1 MSEDS
6 RLRKLLAAALVE
18 LRRLDGS
25 VYQQARD
32 RVEAFAPERFAEILA
47 RHDDLY
53 KPPEPAPFAE
63 EDDNAQAAAVDAV
76 PEVAE
81 PREPADPPAILC
93 RPAAAARRRLL
104 CRGYAVAAAAAAQR
118 RRRRKTDGGR
128 CVFSTA
134 RPGTPARTSGERCVF
149 CSPQRMLLATR
160 RAVPL
165 QHVKADLRKLERKAS
180 WVHDRAHER
189 LRRHLPRSEYKKVL
203 TPKNCCRGHGEDMC
217 VFSCRLPGTP
227 ARVSALD
234 SFCIW
239 CDPDR
244 LAAAQMRGEHGVAT
258 QLRFF
263 REHCPEAYAKADRTL
278 RDLFGDDYAVTYFG
292 TGRAREGQRMART
305 ARRRGSADW
314 TEALNKRKLRMQ
326 APEEEAAARRKYR
339 KLLLDDRK
347 KVQNSFF
354 PGTAARQDRGR
365 GDAVPEE
372 VGPPLPPADYSDL
385 SRGLESWCLRGSWA
399 MCKDCGSLQPRPLHD
414 IDLAGDPK
422 VDLPPKQCRRCSG
435 NRDHYVPQPDHVP
448 EALRGLSPAA
458 LAALSPLEV
467 DVGPETR
474 STDAA
479 GRWNGYRKK
488 MKLITF
494 LWAENSVKQRVK
506 RLQDRDMRIQ
516 AGPSI
521 PARQRGVQ
529 LQTLSRSARRLSG
542 QAWHRRHRTPKK
554 APLPLLA
561 GGGPRMRR
569 LATPVLVHGHD

>member
-1 MSEDS
+1 MIASAEFLLKHCRAVLVRFSFLGPWDLAAALALRKLTAPPSPAASTRGGLAHLPRASTRDIVSGRLRTMSEDS

-18 LRRLDGS
+18 LL
-25 VYQQARD
+25 
-32 RVEAFAPERFAEILA
+32 APERFAEILA

-93 RPAAAARRRLL
+93 RPAAAAPRRRSLL
-104 CRGYAVAAAAAAQR
+104 CRGYAAAAAAAAQR

-203 TPKNCCRGHGEDMC
+203 TPKHCCRGHGKDLC
-217 VFSCRLPGTP
+217 VFSCRLPGAP

-239 CDPDR
+239 RDPDR

-278 RDLFGDDYAVTYFG
+278 RDLFGDDYT
-292 TGRAREGQRMART
+292 Q
-305 ARRRGSADW
+305 
-314 TEALNKRKLRMQ
+314 
-326 APEEEAAARRKYR
+326 
-339 KLLLDDRK
+339 
-347 KVQNSFF
+347 
-354 PGTAARQDRGR
+354 
-365 GDAVPEE
+365 
-372 VGPPLPPADYSDL
+372 
-385 SRGLESWCLRGSWA
+385 
-399 MCKDCGSLQPRPLHD
+399 
-414 IDLAGDPK
+414 
-422 VDLPPKQCRRCSG
+422 
-435 NRDHYVPQPDHVP
+435 
-448 EALRGLSPAA
+448 
-458 LAALSPLEV
+458 
-467 DVGPETR
+467 
-474 STDAA
+474 
-479 GRWNGYRKK
+479 
-488 MKLITF
+488 
-494 LWAENSVKQRVK
+494 
-506 RLQDRDMRIQ
+506 
-516 AGPSI
+516 
-521 PARQRGVQ
+521 
-529 LQTLSRSARRLSG
+529 
-542 QAWHRRHRTPKK
+542 
-554 APLPLLA
+554 
-561 GGGPRMRR
+561 
-569 LATPVLVHGHD
+569 

>member
-18 LRRLDGS
+18 LHRLDET
-25 VYQQARD
+25 VYQQARG
-32 RVEAFAPERFAEILA
+32 RVEAFAPKRFAEILA

-53 KPPEPAPFAE
+53 KPPEPAPVAAE
-63 EDDNAQAAAVDAV
+63 EEAAQPAAADAGSE
-76 PEVAE
+76 PAE
-81 PREPADPPAILC
+81 PREAADPPAIRRR
-93 RPAAAARRRLL
+93 RPAAAAASRRRSL
-104 CRGYAVAAAAAAQR
+104 CRGYATAGVAGVR
-118 RRRRKTDGGR
+118 RRCRRKTDGGL

-134 RPGTPARTSGERCVF
+134 RPGTPARTTGERCVF
-149 CSPQRMLLATR
+149 CSPQRMLLATHQPL
-160 RAVPL
+160 PL
-165 QHVKADLRKLERKAS
+165 QNLKADLGKLERKAP
-180 WVHDRAHER
+180 WVHARAHER
-189 LRRHLPRSEYKKVL
+189 LQRHLPRSEYKKVL
-203 TPKNCCRGHGEDMC
+203 TPKHCCRGRGEDMC
-217 VFSCRLPGTP
+217 VFSCRVPGTP
-227 ARVSALD
+227 ARVSELD
-234 SFCIW
+234 AFCIW

-244 LAAAQMRGEHGVAT
+244 LPAAQIRGAHGAAT

-263 REHCPEAYAKADRTL
+263 REHCPEAYAKADQTL
-278 RDLFGDDYAVTYFG
+278 RDLFGDDYVVTYFA
-292 TGRAREGQRMART
+292 TGRAREAVRA
-305 ARRRGSADW
+305 ARRRGTADW
-314 TEALNKRKLRMQ
+314 TDALQKRKLRTQ
-326 APEEEAAARRKYR
+326 EPENEAAARRKYR

-354 PGTAARQDRGR
+354 PGTAPRQDRGR

-399 MCKDCGSLQPRPLHD
+399 MCKDCGSLQPRPLHE

-435 NRDHYVPQPDHVP
+435 NRDHYVPQPEDVP

-474 STDAA
+474 STDAV

-494 LWAENSVKQRVK
+494 LWAADSVKQRVK
-506 RLQDRDMRIQ
+506 SLQDRAMRRK
-516 AGPSI
+516 AKEAHRYLLASAESSYRRFHDLHAAFLAKHGTGT
-521 PARQRGVQ
+521 AERQRKRPYHF
-529 LQTLSRSARRLSG
+529 LQEVGLECAVCTGA
-542 QAWHRRHRTPKK
+542 QP
-554 APLPLLA
+554 
-561 GGGPRMRR
+561 
-569 LATPVLVHGHD
+569 